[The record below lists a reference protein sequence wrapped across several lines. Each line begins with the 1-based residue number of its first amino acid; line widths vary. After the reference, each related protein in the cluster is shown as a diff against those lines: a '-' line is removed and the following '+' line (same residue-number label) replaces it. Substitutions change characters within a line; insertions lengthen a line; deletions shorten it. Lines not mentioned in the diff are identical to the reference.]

1 MLHATQR
8 LNNLEQTHEQPIGG
22 STLRARQN
30 VTYGLTMDMLGN
42 LEDRNWL
49 RYSHPDRLRR
59 LVRCAGEHA
68 PAHGQL
74 QNDGQRGFFPLR
86 DIMTT
91 ETKALWAQQ
100 RSRAAS
106 SRSYAIPAARRAAG
120 GGDVRLFYCACAH
133 ECKVDSEPFTVR
145 ARTFSSTRSRC

>member
-74 QNDGQRGFFPLR
+74 QYDGQRGFFPLR
-86 DIMTT
+86 DIMKT
-91 ETKALWAQQ
+91 ETKALWAQ
-100 RSRAAS
+100 
-106 SRSYAIPAARRAAG
+106 
-120 GGDVRLFYCACAH
+120 
-133 ECKVDSEPFTVR
+133 
-145 ARTFSSTRSRC
+145 